1 MHLIKGQ
8 IKELQLMSKRHLA
21 LQLLKQRKGD
31 GCTVVIRSM
40 AVEQVELGWHCP
52 YDVYI
57 FKQR

>member
-1 MHLIKGQ
+1 MKGQ
-8 IKELQLMSKRHLA
+8 IKELQLMSKRYLA

-31 GCTVVIRSM
+31 GCTVIIRSM